1 MFEYRKNSNSRIG
14 VNLKTPL
21 RFPIAIGIG
30 AKQFLSFVK
39 KEFHH
44 IFRDKRTM
52 FILLGMPVVQIII
65 FGFAL
70 TNEVKNSSIA
80 VLDQSKDPASTSLI
94 AQIEASTYF
103 DVHQNLVSYQEVE
116 KIFKLGKVK
125 LVIVLP
131 PHFNEDLQHLNE
143 VQVQLIAD
151 ASDPNVANT
160 LTNYA
165 TAIIMDYQKR
175 ITNDRKLPYTINTE
189 TKMLYNPELKGAYN
203 FVPGVMAMVLLL
215 VCTMMTAITIVK
227 EKEMGTMEVMLVS
240 PMKPLMVVIAKAIPY
255 LMLSAINITSILLL
269 SVFVLGVPVNGSLVL
284 LATESILFTL
294 VSLSLG
300 LLISSGAES
309 QQTAMFI
316 SLVAL
321 FLPTVMLSG
330 FMFPVENMPLP
341 LRIVSNI
348 VPAKWYYIIVKS
360 VMIKGT
366 GLQTIWKETLILAGM
381 MLFFLSLAIKNF
393 KIRLA

>member
-1 MFEYRKNSNSRIG
+1 MAEEKYKTS
-14 VNLKTPL
+14 LKAPFTV
-21 RFPIAIGIG
+21 PIAVGIG
-30 AKQFLSFVK
+30 GKQFLSFVR

-94 AQIEASTYF
+94 AQIDASNYF

-116 KIFKLGKVK
+116 KIFKQGKVK
-125 LVIVLP
+125 LAIVLP
-131 PHFNEDLQHLNE
+131 PHFNEDLQHLNKAQ
-143 VQVQLIAD
+143 VQVIAD

-255 LMLSAINITSILLL
+255 LLLSAINITSILLL

-366 GLQTIWKETLILAGM
+366 GLQAIWKETLILAGM